1 MSTLHS
7 AHKRQMLLEPPGE
20 MCSLAPGLLKMQ
32 EVRPRLVGLPEE
44 EVPEEEASGSG
55 ERGAERCTRPGA
67 DLVQALNLAT
77 LEVWALRGFESAY
90 PPLASAS
97 PSVH

>member
-20 MCSLAPGLLKMQ
+20 MCSLAPGLLKMR
-32 EVRPRLVGLPEE
+32 EVRPRLVGLLEE
-44 EVPEEEASGSG
+44 EVPEEASGSG
-55 ERGAERCTRPGA
+55 ERGAERWTRPGA